1 MCDDTAV
8 RTPLFLIGRR
18 FGPLGMALT
27 AYDIWRRIPPSQRKW
42 LLETTRTH
50 GPRIAS
56 KAAERARNARKPK
69 P

>member
-1 MCDDTAV
+1 LCDDTAV
-8 RTPLFLIGRR
+8 RTPFFIMGRR
-18 FGPLGMALT
+18 FGALGMALT

-50 GPRIAS
+50 GPRLAS
-56 KAAERARNARKPK
+56 KAAEHAKNARKPK